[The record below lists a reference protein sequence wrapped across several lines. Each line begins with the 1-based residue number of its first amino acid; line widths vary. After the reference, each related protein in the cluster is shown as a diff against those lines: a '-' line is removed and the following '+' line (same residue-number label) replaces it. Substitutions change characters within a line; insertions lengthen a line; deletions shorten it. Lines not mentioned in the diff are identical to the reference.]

1 MEQST
6 DNTEKIKEL
15 TYEEWKELSD
25 RLDKI
30 QAALDKL
37 CSTEAPKKKE
47 DKKWN
52 SPQNALRKSL
62 KKKWPPR

>member
-15 TYEEWKELSD
+15 TYEQWKELSD

-37 CSTEAPKKKE
+37 CSTETSKKKE
-47 DKKWN
+47 DKK
-52 SPQNALRKSL
+52 
-62 KKKWPPR
+62 

>member
-1 MEQST
+1 MEQSS

-15 TYEEWKELSD
+15 TYEQWKELSD
-25 RLDKI
+25 RLDQI

-37 CSTEAPKKKE
+37 FSGERPKKSNKE

-52 SPQNALRKSL
+52 SQQNVL
-62 KKKWPPR
+62 KKSSKKR

>member
-47 DKKWN
+47 DKK
-52 SPQNALRKSL
+52 
-62 KKKWPPR
+62 

>member
-1 MEQST
+1 MEQSS

-37 CSTEAPKKKE
+37 CSIERHKKNKKE
-47 DKKWN
+47 DKK
-52 SPQNALRKSL
+52 
-62 KKKWPPR
+62 